1 MMPGGLWHVETFE
14 SKEPPGVLEAF
25 LKEECLPY
33 WRSRGFNVKVFVTQF
48 SLGGAQ
54 LWLLT
59 ELDSMGSFD
68 GWAAMA
74 EGEPRGREL
83 MNRLVGMTANLRASV
98 VRDLEATGHGH

>member
-14 SKEPPGVLEAF
+14 SKEPPGVLEAC
-25 LKEECLPY
+25 LKEECLPC

-59 ELDSMGSFD
+59 ELESMGSFD
-68 GWAAMA
+68 AGRRW
-74 EGEPRGREL
+74 PR
-83 MNRLVGMTANLRASV
+83 ANPGGVSL
-98 VRDLEATGHGH
+98 